1 MSRGLGR
8 VQVAIL
14 DYLHARR
21 GDDHIGGLGEPL
33 FILGPGIHD
42 MRRVAE
48 EMTSRKGLSEPRS
61 QAAFSRAVSRAVRK
75 LVERG
80 HLERL
85 SLVPV
90 SFDKPNRRYSRFV
103 YELAQGA
110 YLLPPNGKRKW
121 SRRFIRLPAAR
132 PASLGWR
139 TRSKHGMADGEGCG
153 RAGQV
158 WLRPV
163 GPLAAIR
170 ARQP

>member
-1 MSRGLGR
+1 MSQGLGR
-8 VQVAIL
+8 VQVAVL

-61 QAAFSRAVSRAVRK
+61 QAAFSRAVRT

-80 HLERL
+80 LLEPL

-110 YLLPPNGKRKW
+110 YFLPPNGKRKW
-121 SRRFIRLPAAR
+121 SRRFIRLPAAHLG
-132 PASLGWR
+132 SLGWR
-139 TRSKHGMADGEGCG
+139 ARPKHGVADGEGCG
-153 RAGQV
+153 RAGRAWV
-158 WLRPV
+158 RPV
-163 GPLAAIR
+163 GSLAVTR

>member
-8 VQVAIL
+8 VQVAVL
-14 DYLHARR
+14 DYLRTRR

-80 HLERL
+80 HLEPL
-85 SLVPV
+85 SIVPV
-90 SFDKPNRRYSRFV
+90 SFNKPNRRYSRFV
-103 YELAQGA
+103 YELAEGA
-110 YLLPPNGKRKW
+110 YFLPPNGKKW

-139 TRSKHGMADGEGCG
+139 ARPKHDVADSEGCG
-153 RAGQV
+153 RAGRA

-163 GPLAAIR
+163 GPLAATR

>member
-1 MSRGLGR
+1 VSRGLGR
-8 VQVAIL
+8 VQVAVL
-14 DYLHARR
+14 DYLHTRR

-80 HLERL
+80 RLEPL
-85 SLVPV
+85 SIVPV

-103 YELAQGA
+103 YELAEGA
-110 YLLPPNGKRKW
+110 YFLPPNGTKW

-139 TRSKHGMADGEGCG
+139 TRPEHGVADGEGCG
-153 RAGQV
+153 RAGRA
-158 WLRPV
+158 WFRPV
-163 GPLAAIR
+163 GPLAAAR
-170 ARQP
+170 AREP

>member
-8 VQVAIL
+8 VQVAVL

-48 EMTSRKGLSEPRS
+48 EMMSRKGLSEPRS
-61 QAAFSRAVSRAVRK
+61 QAAFSRAVRT

-80 HLERL
+80 LLEPL

-110 YLLPPNGKRKW
+110 YFLPPNGKKW

-139 TRSKHGMADGEGCG
+139 TRSKHGVVDGEGCG

>member
-1 MSRGLGR
+1 MSQGLGR
-8 VQVAIL
+8 VQVAVL
-14 DYLHARR
+14 DYLHTRR

-48 EMTSRKGLSEPRS
+48 EMMSRKGLSEPRS
-61 QAAFSRAVSRAVRK
+61 QAAFSRAVRK

-90 SFDKPNRRYSRFV
+90 SFDKPNRRYSCFV
-103 YELAQGA
+103 YELAEGA
-110 YLLPPNGKRKW
+110 YFLPPHGKGMW

-139 TRSKHGMADGEGCG
+139 TRSKHGVVDGEGCG

>member
-1 MSRGLGR
+1 VSRGLGR

-80 HLERL
+80 HLEPL
-85 SLVPV
+85 SIVPI

-103 YELAQGA
+103 YELAEGA
-110 YLLPPNGKRKW
+110 YFLPPNGTKW

-139 TRSKHGMADGEGCG
+139 ARPKHGVADGEGCG
-153 RAGQV
+153 RAGRA

-163 GPLAAIR
+163 GPLAVTR

>member
-1 MSRGLGR
+1 MSQGLGR
-8 VQVAIL
+8 VQVAVL

-80 HLERL
+80 RLEPL

-103 YELAQGA
+103 YEFAQGA
-110 YLLPPNGKRKW
+110 YFLPPNGKKW

-139 TRSKHGMADGEGCG
+139 TRPEHGVADGEGCG
-153 RAGQV
+153 RAGRA

-163 GPLAAIR
+163 GPLAAAR

>member
-1 MSRGLGR
+1 VSRGLGR

-14 DYLHARR
+14 DYLHTRR

-80 HLERL
+80 HLEPL
-85 SLVPV
+85 SIVPV

-103 YELAQGA
+103 YELAEGA
-110 YLLPPNGKRKW
+110 YFLPPNGTKW
-121 SRRFIRLPAAR
+121 SRRLIRLPAAR

-139 TRSKHGMADGEGCG
+139 ARPKHDVADSKGCG
-153 RAGQV
+153 RAGRA
-158 WLRPV
+158 WLRPA
-163 GPLAAIR
+163 GPLAATR

>member
-80 HLERL
+80 HLEPL

-103 YELAQGA
+103 YEFAEGT
-110 YLLPPNGKRKW
+110 YFLPPNGKKW

-139 TRSKHGMADGEGCG
+139 AQPKHGVADGEGGG
-153 RAGQV
+153 RAGRA

-163 GPLAAIR
+163 GPLAAAR